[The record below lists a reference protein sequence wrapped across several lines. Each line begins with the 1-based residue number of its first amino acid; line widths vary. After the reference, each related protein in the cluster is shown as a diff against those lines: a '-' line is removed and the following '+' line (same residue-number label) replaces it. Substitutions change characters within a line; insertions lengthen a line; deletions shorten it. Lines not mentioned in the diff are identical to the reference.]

1 MDICG
6 CSFVFVFCL
15 NFSFCSHVRRVG
27 FASALLPY
35 GHWVVLVIFFYYY
48 FLLFWGRVAGITRTR
63 TRSSNWT
70 FACGCGSWNAMINHG
85 AEAGKIKDGLCFV
98 ENGVQGRRTL
108 EGTER
113 AIWVHTC
120 LHLNPH
126 KHSHPALTNSPMHF
140 CSFKLWGTILG
151 MGAQLQ
157 QEDCYDFD
165 KVTEK
170 IFPNWNKRLEK
181 HVFSHLLCIYIHI
194 FVLSFRVERK
204 ICKRMKENSWDVD
217 YMEWMFFKETNLF
230 EYSLR

>member
-15 NFSFCSHVRRVG
+15 NFSFCSHIRRVG

-170 IFPNWNKRLEK
+170 IFPNWNETREAC
-181 HVFSHLLCIYIHI
+181 LLPPPVYIYPYFCII
-194 FVLSFRVERK
+194 FQSRKKNLQTDEGKFMRRWLYGVNVLQGNQSFW
-204 ICKRMKENSWDVD
+204 I
-217 YMEWMFFKETNLF
+217 
-230 EYSLR
+230 

>member
-1 MDICG
+1 MQ
-6 CSFVFVFCL
+6 FFCFNFL
-15 NFSFCSHVRRVG
+15 FSFCSHIKRVG

-35 GHWVVLVIFFYYY
+35 GHWVVLV
-48 FLLFWGRVAGITRTR
+48 WGRVAGVTTTR
-63 TRSSNWT
+63 TRSFNRT
-70 FACGCGSWNAMINHG
+70 FVRGRGSWDLINRG
-85 AEAGKIKDGLCFV
+85 AEAWKSRMGCFV
-98 ENGVQGRRTL
+98 ENGVQGCRTL

-113 AIWVHTC
+113 AIWVHLVRALVFTST
-120 LHLNPH
+120 L

-181 HVFSHLLCIYIHI
+181 HVFSHLLYITI
-194 FVLSFRVERK
+194 FLYYLSE
-204 ICKRMKENSWDVD
+204 
-217 YMEWMFFKETNLF
+217 
-230 EYSLR
+230 